1 MPSTPHSTRPV
12 VHRASRLARLQQGVV
27 LATLLA
33 LGFWIFWSWGRP
45 WIQVLGGVLVLG
57 FGYAFV
63 LAWEFLAVAR
73 VNRLDS
79 TPRAGVLTMLRAWW
93 QEVRTAP
100 RVFSWRQPF
109 RWRAWPDE
117 DVAAA
122 PCRRAV
128 VLVHGF
134 VCNRGLWLPWMRTL
148 TARGVPYTSVN
159 LEPVFGSIDD
169 YLPLIDDAVR
179 RAHQLTGR
187 PPILVCH
194 SMGGLAAR
202 AWRVAT
208 PDADARVAHIV
219 TIGSPHH
226 GTWLGQFS
234 HVPNGRQMRQDSSWL
249 HDLRQRE
256 AQRWPQ
262 ETYAR
267 FTCWYSNTDN
277 IVFPASTATL
287 PGADNRHL
295 PGWPHVALAF
305 ADEVLEGTLEQVTRE
320 P

>member
-1 MPSTPHSTRPV
+1 M
-12 VHRASRLARLQQGVV
+12 HRSSRLARLQQGVA

-33 LGFWIFWSWGRP
+33 LGIWVFWSWGRP
-45 WIQVLGGVLVLG
+45 WTQVLAGLLVLG

-73 VNRLDS
+73 VNRLDP

-100 RVFSWRQPF
+100 QVFSWRQPF
-109 RWRAWPDE
+109 LWRAWPDE

-122 PCRRAV
+122 PGRRAV

-208 PDADARVAHIV
+208 PDADERVAHIV
-219 TIGSPHH
+219 TIGTPHQ

-234 HVPNGRQMRQDSSWL
+234 HVPNGRQMRLDSRWL
-249 HDLRQRE
+249 QDLRQRE
-256 AQRWPQ
+256 AQRWSQ
-262 ETYAR
+262 GSYAG
-267 FTCWYSNTDN
+267 FTCWYSNADN

-287 PGADNRHL
+287 PGADNRHV

-305 ADEVLEGTLEQVTRE
+305 VDEVLEGTLELVARE
-320 P
+320 T